1 MTGPPWP
8 RDPAI
13 PSHGDAQR
21 ARLLRVADLDA
32 VARAAADVVVES
44 AARAI
49 AARGRFALA
58 LAGGS
63 TPRTLYRLLADPHQP
78 WRARIRWDA
87 VDVFFGD
94 ERHVPSDHPDSNY
107 RMAREALLAHVDAA
121 SVHRI
126 EGELADASLA
136 AARYESDLARSFGL
150 DPARDPPPRI
160 DLVLLGIGPDGH
172 TASLF
177 PGSAALEERRRWVVA
192 PFLEHLGAH
201 RITLTLPVL
210 DAARQ
215 VVFLVAGPEK
225 ASALARVLS
234 SASPAAAL
242 PAARVRPVNGSV
254 LWIVDRAAAGS

>member
-1 MTGPPWP
+1 MTGRGEP
-8 RDPAI
+8 D
-13 PSHGDAQR
+13 R
-21 ARLLRVADLDA
+21 ARLLRVADADA
-32 VARAAADVVVES
+32 VARAAADVIVQA

-78 WRARIRWDA
+78 WRARVRWDA

-94 ERHVPSDHPDSNY
+94 ERHVPPDHPDSNY

-121 SVHRI
+121 GVHRL
-126 EGELADASLA
+126 EGELPDASLA
-136 AARYESDLARSFGL
+136 AVRYEGDLARSFGL
-150 DPARDPPPRI
+150 DPARDPPPRL

-177 PGSAALEERRRWVVA
+177 PGSVALEERRRWVVA
-192 PFLEHLGAH
+192 PFVEHLRAH

-215 VVFLVAGPEK
+215 VVFLVAGREK
-225 ASALARVLS
+225 AAALAGVLS
-234 SASPAAAL
+234 SASRAAAPPSGP
-242 PAARVRPVNGSV
+242 PAARVRPDDGAV
-254 LWIVDRAAAGS
+254 LWIADQAAAGA